1 MPERMSFTIRRAM
14 LLPLGLLLVVLLAL
28 LVVSMLQ
35 GQPMNKSL
43 FVGGVVLVLAGVLAD
58 KLSRRI
64 ELDDEGITSCRIGRR
79 RRMLFADLTEVE
91 AVCIRKRLFITL
103 WVDES
108 FLLLTN
114 AYGDAATLFK
124 LLLQRVPS
132 GRVSDELEGLVEN
145 PPRHNG
151 NIVVCWFAVIFSL
164 LILFRQ
170 FLNGS

>member
-14 LLPLGLLLVVLLAL
+14 LLPLGLLLVILLAL

-35 GQPMNKSL
+35 GQPLNKCL
-43 FVGGVVLVLAGVLAD
+43 FVGGVVLLLAGVLAD

-114 AYGDAATLFK
+114 AYGDAASLFK

-132 GRVSDELEGLVEN
+132 GVVSDEVEGLVEN

-151 NIVVCWFAVIFSL
+151 NIVVCWFAVVFSL
-164 LILFRQ
+164 LILCRQ